1 MLFALGLIV
10 GIFLGIA
17 VMCILTVSRDADVR
31 AAEYMRKDLEK
42 KDKDE

>member
-17 VMCILTVSRDADVR
+17 VMCMLIVSRDAEVR
-31 AAEYMRKDLEK
+31 AEYMRKDLEK

>member
-17 VMCILTVSRDADVR
+17 VMCIMVVTKDADVR
-31 AAEYMRKDLEK
+31 ADYMRKDLEK

>member
-17 VMCILTVSRDADVR
+17 VMCILIVSRDAEAR
-31 AAEYMRKDLEK
+31 AEYVRKDLEK

>member
-10 GIFLGIA
+10 GIFLGIGL
-17 VMCILTVSRDADVR
+17 MCILFISRDADVR
-31 AAEYMRKDLEK
+31 AEYMRKDLEK